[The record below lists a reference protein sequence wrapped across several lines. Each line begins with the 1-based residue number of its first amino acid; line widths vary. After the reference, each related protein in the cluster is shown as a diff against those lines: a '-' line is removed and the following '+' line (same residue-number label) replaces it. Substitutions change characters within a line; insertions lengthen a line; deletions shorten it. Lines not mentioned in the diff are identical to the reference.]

1 MASNTIDTPFVVE
14 PYARSMGSAILFIDA
29 KGCWNVGQF
38 GQPVSS
44 YKQVTSDGKPVND
57 DTLELTALTVETD
70 GVGFVIYAQ
79 SNQDLAKF
87 SEIKLSAG
95 LQVQTTRALSQQEL
109 YAAETRYQVDL
120 NENGGIG
127 DQLVLVDDGQNDL
140 YVDGSGAYVIKTA
153 KGTLIPLSFNGEPI
167 TIYTLEDYE
176 FEEIFIEDDGSIT
189 IYAQD
194 ADQEIVKLKS
204 SPSGATSSA
213 PQPVSAEELAA
224 REANAG
230 IDLNGKFDTPL
241 TDGWSAVLKTPTLKN
256 EIESQLA
263 NTGRIDHAGL
273 LKLMQ
278 VVITGMESS
287 GAGVVG
293 DTMVGDLRLIASRGK
308 ALFSSL
314 DLAGNETTYL
324 AYVFDKMVNG
334 SKANQFFTG
343 GQTKVESLGNLSSD
357 STVAQL
363 ALLRDKWLLGKDLP
377 DPRTQ
382 GDTANASATA
392 ASGVYKTFDGP
403 LFEGG
408 ASAFDVN
415 QGSAGT
421 CYLLAAL
428 AGIANNSA
436 SSLSTVFSSGINT
449 GGNRVWGVR
458 FFDTTGNEVWV
469 SVNDQLVVSDPTDD
483 EASYAKAVGRDAA
496 GNIVPELWVPLIE
509 KAYAQANE
517 LGAFGRQGDKNSL
530 FAIEGGLA
538 EPIANLLGGSMS
550 WLSNQNVA
558 SINGNPLLNKIDATA
573 GSSLTAELLKAI
585 NGGQIVFAAS
595 FNNTNEPVTNEKLWT
610 KEHAFAVFDP
620 EPNNPTNTTIQIY
633 NPWGFSTKSQQK
645 NPSNPYLSPF
655 VIEAS
660 EVANDGGFWFFTRKL
675 GGSTADDAVL
685 GSDKADTA
693 DGGGGDDSIEGFEGN
708 DTLFGGE
715 GNDTLDGGTGA
726 DTLGGGEGDDTLSGG
741 EGNDT
746 LNGGEGDDTLDGGAG
761 DDFIDGAEGE
771 DKVVFPGAEADYVV
785 RTDAVSKITTV
796 TSKSGET
803 DTLKNIETIS
813 FKVTLG
819 SAATVTQ
826 SSITLSGGKFQWV
839 DNKVTSQTPDASTT
853 QVVKYNGAWSAS
865 FRADAQALLAWHQNP
880 ASPGRNASL
889 DGLSLEVALGALDR
903 GLAGAE
909 RAAFIELVGLIADCK
924 IVNGVPLF
932 DGNFG

>member
-1 MASNTIDTPFVVE
+1 MSTNTTDAPYVVE

-44 YKQVTSDGKPVND
+44 YKQVTSNGNPVND

-95 LQVQTTRALSQQEL
+95 LQVQTTRALSQQEF
-109 YAAETRYQVDL
+109 YAAEIRYQVDL

-194 ADQEIVKLKS
+194 ADQEVVKLKS

-224 REANAG
+224 REASSG

-241 TDGWSAVLKTPTLKN
+241 TAGWSAVLKTPTLKN

-263 NTGRIDHAGL
+263 STGRIDHAGL

-293 DTMVGDLRLIASRGK
+293 DAIVGDLRVIASRGK

-343 GQTKVESLGNLSSD
+343 GQTKVQSLGNLSSD

-377 DPRTQ
+377 DPRTE
-382 GDTANASATA
+382 GDTANASAAA
-392 ASGVYKTFDGP
+392 ASGVYKTFDAP

-436 SSLSTVFSSGINT
+436 SSLSTVFSSGIST
-449 GGNRVWGVR
+449 AANRVWGVR
-458 FFDTTGNEVWV
+458 FYDTTGNEVWV
-469 SVNDQLVVSDPTDD
+469 SVNDQLVVSDLTKT
-483 EASYAKAVGRDAA
+483 EASYAKAVGRDAT
-496 GNIVPELWVPLIE
+496 GKPVPELWVPLIE

-517 LGAFGRQGDKNSL
+517 LNGFGRDNSKNQML
-530 FAIEGGLA
+530 AIEGGLA
-538 EPIANLLGGSMS
+538 EPVANVLGGSMI
-550 WLSNQNVA
+550 WLSDKSSA
-558 SINGNPLLNKIDATA
+558 AINGNPLLNQIDTA
-573 GSSLTAELLKAI
+573 IESSFTTTLLKAI
-585 NGGQIVFAAS
+585 NSGQIVFVGS
-595 FNNTNEPVTNEKLWT
+595 QNVTKDVTSNELLWT
-610 KEHAFAVFDP
+610 SGHAFAAFDP
-620 EPNNPTNTTIQIY
+620 EPTNPNNTTIQIY
-633 NPWGFSTKSQQK
+633 NPWGLSTKTLQS
-645 NPSNPYLSPF
+645 NPDNPYLSPF
-655 VIEAS
+655 IIQASDIEN
-660 EVANDGGFWFFTRKL
+660 VGGFMFFTRSL
-675 GGSTADDAVL
+675 SGSLANDAVL
-685 GSDKADTA
+685 GTDKADKIDASSGDDLINGLDGDDFLDGGTGN
-693 DGGGGDDSIEGFEGN
+693 DTLYGGGGDD
-708 DTLFGGE
+708 TLEGGE
-715 GNDTLDGGTGA
+715 GTD
-726 DTLGGGEGDDTLSGG
+726 E
-741 EGNDT
+741 
-746 LNGGEGDDTLDGGAG
+746 
-761 DDFIDGAEGE
+761 
-771 DKVVFPGAEADYVV
+771 VVYPGFESDYSVA
-785 RTDAVSKITTV
+785 TDAVSKITTV

-826 SSITLSGGKFQWV
+826 SSITLSGGNFQWV

-865 FRADAQALLAWHQNP
+865 FRADAQALLDWHQNP

-932 DGNFG
+932 DGSFI